1 MPFMITRRRLEEGD
15 FEAWKARF
23 EAGGADRK
31 AAGCRG
37 VRRFRGIDD
46 PRELM
51 VIFDWSSI
59 ETAKAFVA
67 SKMAANPKL
76 SEMREEGLSPKMEN
90 LFMEELEPLE
100 S

>member
-1 MPFMITRRRLEEGD
+1 MPIMITRRRLEEGD

-23 EAGGADRK
+23 EAGCADRK

-67 SKMAANPKL
+67 AKMAGNPKL
-76 SEMREEGLSPKMEN
+76 SEMREAGTAPKMEN